1 MLQWTKWM
9 TIMTLFALF
18 WLAACQPQ
26 QEPSVTVPPADTESA
41 GTETA
46 EPTAIATDT
55 PIPTETT
62 APTATF
68 TPSPT
73 SPPPTATATTPSVAA
88 TRPTPAPDSDA
99 PLQVVYV
106 DPDDVLNVR
115 ESAGANAEIRGTLA
129 PGGSAQLADG
139 EGQMAN
145 DHLWLP
151 ISDGETSGWV
161 NSLFLTEQVPSQDF
175 CQADEPVEL
184 VTSLQEAVAA
194 REDSEL
200 MPLLSSQRGLRLR
213 TSWWNPEVRLAEEG
227 LQDLFSQG
235 QGFEWGHEDGSG
247 RPIEGS
253 FQEVILPLL
262 EQDLVGATDI
272 ACNEILHGNTA
283 GLVQLPPEYEGINFY
298 SVHRAPAPDDIGFD
312 WGTWVVG
319 IERWQGQYHIAFLVH
334 YAYEI

>member
-1 MLQWTKWM
+1 MLQRTKWM
-9 TIMTLFALF
+9 SMTALLALL
-18 WLAACQPQ
+18 WLVACQPR
-26 QEPSVTVPPADTESA
+26 QEPAVTVPPAETESA
-41 GTETA
+41 GAETA
-46 EPTAIATDT
+46 EPTPQASDTPMPTATAAPTDT
-55 PIPTETT
+55 PI
-62 APTATF
+62 
-68 TPSPT
+68 PSPT
-73 SPPPTATATTPSVAA
+73 SPPPTATATTSPAAA
-88 TRPTPAPDSDA
+88 TRPTPAPESDA

-106 DPDDVLNVR
+106 EPDDVLNVR
-115 ESAGANAEIRGTLA
+115 EGAGVDAEIRGALP
-129 PGGSAQLADG
+129 PGSSARVEEW

-161 NSLFLTEQVPSQDF
+161 NSLFLTEQISSQEF
-175 CQADEPVEL
+175 CQADEPLDL

-194 REDSEL
+194 REGDEL
-200 MPLLSSQRGLRLR
+200 MPLLSTQRGLRVR
-213 TSWWNPEVRLAEEG
+213 TSWWNPEVRLAGDG
-227 LQDLFSQG
+227 LQNLFSQS
-235 QGFEWGHEDGSG
+235 QGFDWGHEDGSG

-253 FQEVILPLL
+253 FQDVILPLL
-262 EQDLVGATDI
+262 EQDLLGATDI

-319 IERWQGQYHIAFLVH
+319 IERWQGEYHIAFLVH